1 MNEIN
6 DLQNKPENLK
16 YVKASKVLYTK
27 AKRAF
32 WYQILITVIL
42 TVIFSF
48 LKLIPKENMAVDL
61 TPYIGILSI
70 LISFSDVIFFNTYI
84 SGLRT
89 SGAKAQEI
97 FDCNVYKMEW
107 NAINSGSKPDN
118 ATINESV
125 SDYVADLKAPIENW
139 YDIDL
144 KGLSKERAIL
154 LCQET
159 NLYYDG
165 KLREHFKTANVIL
178 CVAIFAL
185 SLGIAI
191 FVDIKVSDYITTVL
205 LPILPMVVLTVKI
218 VMENRKSLATS
229 TDLKKLV
236 LQIKAK
242 PQEPTMSELRAIQ
255 DKIYCNRKDSSL
267 VPNWYYKWRRTG
279 LENSMKANANEQA

>member
-1 MNEIN
+1 M
-6 DLQNKPENLK
+6 
-16 YVKASKVLYTK
+16 
-27 AKRAF
+27 
-32 WYQILITVIL
+32 
-42 TVIFSF
+42 
-48 LKLIPKENMAVDL
+48 
-61 TPYIGILSI
+61 G
-70 LISFSDVIFFNTYI
+70 
-84 SGLRT
+84 
-89 SGAKAQEI
+89 
-97 FDCNVYKMEW
+97 
-107 NAINSGSKPDN
+107 
-118 ATINESV
+118 
-125 SDYVADLKAPIENW
+125 SDYVADPKAPIENW

-267 VPNWYYKWRRTG
+267 VPNWYYK
-279 LENSMKANANEQA
+279 